1 MKKITVL
8 FLSTLM
14 IFLTFL
20 TASAKDVVELK
31 LTDVTVYAG
40 DEFEV
45 KLFISDNSQL
55 SGAVI
60 DLEYDA
66 NKLEFISAEKGAIID
81 ANAIVSIKNTSKNE
95 NYKYIRFTYLSP
107 NSAITSDGILL
118 SVKFKA
124 VADAEGNSSINL
136 SIPSAGDFVNFNAEK
151 LPFAIENSTIKII
164 NTTLNDITEN
174 EESSSKISTTT
185 EPVESTE
192 NTTDSTNDNNNQ
204 NSDENEYVKIV
215 IGLFVAG
222 GLIIFGV
229 VVYIFVIKKKNEVN

>member
-8 FLSTLM
+8 FLSILM
-14 IFLTFL
+14 IFL
-20 TASAKDVVELK
+20 TASAKDIVELK

-45 KLFISDNSQL
+45 KLYISDNSQL

-60 DLEYDA
+60 DLEYDSD
-66 NKLEFISAEKGAIID
+66 KLEFVSAEKGAIID

-107 NSAITSDGILL
+107 DSAITSDGILL

-174 EESSSKISTTT
+174 EESSSKFSTTT
-185 EPVESTE
+185 EPIESTE
-192 NTTDSTNDNNNQ
+192 YATDSTNDNNQ
-204 NSDENEYVKIV
+204 NSDENEYDKIV

-229 VVYIFVIKKKNEVN
+229 VIYIFVIKKKNEAN